1 MACLTLCYSAPWTGL
16 SAALTGALIAAGAT
30 SSGSGGRPRSFY
42 DYECVL
48 DDLAA
53 IQGHYEK
60 TKDPVT
66 LSAIEEDVA
75 DLLAERDDIIT
86 ALAAYL

>member
-1 MACLTLCYSAPWTGL
+1 M
-16 SAALTGALIAAGAT
+16 
-30 SSGSGGRPRSFY
+30 
-42 DYECVL
+42 L

-75 DLLAERDDIIT
+75 DLLTEQAEIIT
-86 ALAAYL
+86 ALAMHL

>member
-16 SAALTGALIAAGAT
+16 SDVLTGALIAAGAT
-30 SSGSGGRPRSFY
+30 SSGSDGRSVSFY
-42 DYECVL
+42 DYECLL

-53 IQGHYEK
+53 IQGHYERNN
-60 TKDPVT
+60 DPVT

-75 DLLAERDDIIT
+75 DLLTEQADIIT
-86 ALAAYL
+86 ALAARL